1 MNNKPKRTRCTFND
15 AMIEQCKQFATQ
27 SLPTSS
33 DQYAR
38 RNQDAS
44 KVYRQIIQLTN
55 GKLGEELAYACY
67 SKYYPNLSRVDYEIY
82 SKESKS
88 WEPDLTD
95 PILGVRLAVKTKD
108 NRDALQY
115 GASWIFELS
124 DRKIFG
130 SNLDGKNL
138 DPNQYCCLVIVD
150 QIKKWGQI
158 MACVKL
164 QWLHDNNLFTKPDR
178 DYLSTKLT
186 VRLENMQKVI
196 SDPGELWQLPI
207 PANQ

>member
-1 MNNKPKRTRCTFND
+1 MKPRKTKCRFSNELLDR
-15 AMIEQCKQFATQ
+15 CKQFAED
-27 SLPTSS
+27 SFPTSS
-33 DQYAR
+33 DQYSR
-38 RNQDAS
+38 RNQNVS
-44 KVYRQIIQLTN
+44 NRSRVLLQLTN
-55 GKLGEELAYACY
+55 GKLGEELTYHAYLPY
-67 SKYYPNLSRVDYEIY
+67 INDLTLPDYNIY
-82 SKESKS
+82 GKENKS
-88 WEPDLTD
+88 WEPDLTSVSS
-95 PILGVRLAVKTKD
+95 GVRLAVKTKD

-150 QIKKWGQI
+150 QIKKWGQV

-164 QWLHDNNLFTKPDR
+164 QWLHYNNLFSKPDR
-178 DYLSTKLT
+178 DYLATKLT

-196 SDPGELWQLPI
+196 SDPSELWQLPI
-207 PANQ
+207 IPIDQ